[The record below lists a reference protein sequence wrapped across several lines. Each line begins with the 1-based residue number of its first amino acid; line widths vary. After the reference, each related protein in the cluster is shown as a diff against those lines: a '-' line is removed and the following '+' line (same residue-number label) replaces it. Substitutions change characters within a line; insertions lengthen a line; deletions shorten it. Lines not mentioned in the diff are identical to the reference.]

1 MTDGFDSNKVNI
13 NPDDRQA
20 KIFQY
25 DSTMES
31 WINENLTFERKKIFN
46 NDGTYN
52 LYGIVR
58 PITAISYKGLL
69 FMSGQYGNI
78 KVT

>member
-1 MTDGFDSNKVNI
+1 MVLILIKFNV

-20 KIFQY
+20 KIYQY
-25 DSTMES
+25 DSTTES

-69 FMSGQYGNI
+69 YMSGQYGNI